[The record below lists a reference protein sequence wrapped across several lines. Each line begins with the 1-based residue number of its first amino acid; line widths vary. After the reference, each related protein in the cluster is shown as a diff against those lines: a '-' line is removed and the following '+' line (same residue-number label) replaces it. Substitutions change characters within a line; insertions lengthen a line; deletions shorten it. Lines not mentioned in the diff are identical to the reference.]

1 MKKKKSVPEE
11 EKLIENKLKYFIHLI
26 LFTAFMYFL
35 SIERD
40 MWFYFFGAIYL
51 VFVFFPIWFWFDDKI
66 TSVSAKV
73 YASGRVF
80 ITEEDKRR
88 TEEIRA
94 IYKKRKEE
102 KKEKITY
109 SDPWAEEQERRNK
122 EYEEY
127 ARYEA
132 TKKFNDNFANNRRF

>member
-1 MKKKKSVPEE
+1 MKKKKSIPKE
-11 EKLIENKLKYFIHLI
+11 EKLIENKLKYFIHLV

-51 VFVFFPIWFWFDDKI
+51 VFVFFPIWFWFNNKI
-66 TSVSAKV
+66 LE
-73 YASGRVF
+73 ASTAHYNPTYEDVEKKLKEF
-80 ITEEDKRR
+80 ISEKDKR
-88 TEEIRA
+88 
-94 IYKKRKEE
+94 KKEKEE
-102 KKEKITY
+102 KEENIIY

-132 TKKFNDNFANNRRF
+132 TKKFNDNFAKNRRF